1 MAAAKKKPGKKHGSN
16 ALILLLILALLVC
29 VGWQLR
35 SLRQQVQSAQAENE
49 QYARQVQ
56 EMEQSN
62 AALRSDITEGAT
74 DEKMEEIAREELGW
88 TKDNE
93 YVFYDKQS

>member
-1 MAAAKKKPGKKHGSN
+1 MTAKKQRAKKHGGSV
-16 ALILLLILALLVC
+16 LILLLILTVLGG

-35 SLRQQVQSAQAENE
+35 SLRQQVQSAQMENE
-49 QYARQVQ
+49 QYARQVR